1 MKMDPWHLMSCE
13 SMRISGINYN
23 KLLEE
28 LFISMEIIH
37 HHVWKYELE
46 GVGQEEEEEEYGD
59 WSLNS

>member
-1 MKMDPWHLMSCE
+1 
-13 SMRISGINYN
+13 MRISGINYN

-46 GVGQEEEEEEYGD
+46 GGGQEEEEEEEKEGD

>member
-1 MKMDPWHLMSCE
+1 
-13 SMRISGINYN
+13 MRISGINYN

-28 LFISMEIIH
+28 FFISMEIIH

-46 GVGQEEEEEEYGD
+46 GVGQEEEEEEEEEYGD